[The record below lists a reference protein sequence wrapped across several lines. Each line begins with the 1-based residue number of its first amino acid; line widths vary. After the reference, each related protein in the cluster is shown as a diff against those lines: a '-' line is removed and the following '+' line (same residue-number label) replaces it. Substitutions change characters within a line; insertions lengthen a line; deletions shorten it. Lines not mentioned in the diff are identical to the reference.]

1 MRYNKAITLF
11 LMACLLM
18 AIACTAVAD
27 SGAKPILFRD
37 LPWGATYA
45 EVIEAM
51 PDGLKFEVDYLGNE
65 ETFPKS
71 FEALVTGEGMDEG
84 FTGPIIMGAIGTPEA
99 AGSVKVAGY
108 GLNSMILI
116 FAHTAKD
123 DGMLARDEEHTA
135 FVIGAY
141 GINPANLVTPTKV
154 DECFDDLTAKLTML
168 YGEPET
174 TVQLGEGAQSGMT
187 KYTAWRGAEES
198 NLYLSTDGQHSVEL
212 LYWSAEGEKLVKEA
226 YDALTLSV
234 DGL

>member
-1 MRYNKAITLF
+1 MRYNKAMTLF

-84 FTGPIIMGAIGTPEA
+84 FTGPIAMGAIGTPEV

-108 GLNSMILI
+108 GLNSIVLL
-116 FAHTAKD
+116 FAYTAGD
-123 DGMLARDEEHTA
+123 DGMLERDEEHTA
-135 FVIGAY
+135 FALGQYTIHPLKL
-141 GINPANLVTPTKV
+141 N
-154 DECFDDLTAKLTML
+154 ECFDDLIAKLTML
-168 YGEPET
+168 YGEPEA
-174 TVQLGEGAQSGMT
+174 TVQLDAEAQTGIT

-198 NLYLSTDGQHSVEL
+198 NLYLCTDGKNSVQL
-212 LYWSAEGEKLVKEA
+212 LYWSAEGEKLMQEA
-226 YDALTLSV
+226 YNALTLSV